1 MSGEN
6 ATPPGFEETYK
17 KLRMAYLER
26 LQENHGFIKGAA
38 DKALSEPVDRED
50 LAKMQALTHSLAG
63 SGATFGFPDITT
75 AGRKAEALA
84 EKLYKSLK
92 DDELLLG
99 DPLTDYQVALNEL
112 ADACEKAQ
120 KIAELPDSDLVLGN
134 QPAPAMMDGKKRIN
148 ILVVDDDRSLTAL
161 ISLKLTQR
169 NFGVMTAHNGNE
181 ALIAVKERGPDLII
195 LDINM
200 PGQTGHDVLR
210 ALKQDPDTA
219 KIPVLMLTASAK
231 QHDVV
236 GALHSGAMDYIVKP
250 IDINDLVT
258 RVEKLRK
265 NLSRTILLADNDQ
278 LILSLLNHKFLSR
291 GLNVILAD
299 NGTTA
304 VAEARKNKPDLIL
317 LDLRMPGLDG
327 IGVMKALKEQNQTR
341 DIPVI
346 IVSAS
351 KNESDI
357 SAAKAAGALDFIS
370 KPFVAEVLL
379 TRCMKVLNKEA

>member
-1 MSGEN
+1 MGEEGS
-6 ATPPGFEETYK
+6 TPGFEDTYA
-17 KLRMAYLER
+17 KLRTAYVER
-26 LQENHGFIKGAA
+26 LRDNHAFIKGVAE
-38 DKALSEPVDRED
+38 KTLSEPVDRED
-50 LAKMQALTHSLAG
+50 LAKMQALAHGLAG
-63 SGATFGFPDITT
+63 SGTTFGFPDVTT
-75 AGRKAEALA
+75 AGRKAEILA

-99 DPLTDYQVALNEL
+99 DPLAEYQAALNEL

-120 KIAELPDSDLVLGN
+120 KIAVLPDSDLTLSDN
-134 QPAPAMMDGKKRIN
+134 PAPAMLDGKKRIN
-148 ILVVDDDRSLTAL
+148 VLVVDDDRSLTAL
-161 ISLKLTQR
+161 ISVKLTQR

-181 ALIAVKERGPDLII
+181 ALTAAKGRNPDLII

-210 ALKQDPDTA
+210 TLKQDPDTA

-258 RVEKLRK
+258 RVEKLRR

-304 VAEARKNKPDLIL
+304 VAEAQKNKPDLIL
-317 LDLRMPGLDG
+317 LDLKMPGLDG
-327 IGVMKALKEQNQTR
+327 IGVMKALKAQEDTR
-341 DIPVI
+341 NIPVI
-346 IVSAS
+346 VLSAS

-357 SAAKAAGALDFIS
+357 AAAKAAGAVDFVS
-370 KPFVAEVLL
+370 KPFVAETLL
-379 TRCMKVLNKEA
+379 SRCMKVLNKEA